1 MFTLDRIMEVGCS
14 MLNLLKG
21 AELKLAQQNML
32 RQKKKKLF
40 WLEAIFLCQNLR
52 RCFMGGGSYFMGESQ
67 NFEYISCPITS

>member
-1 MFTLDRIMEVGCS
+1 MFTLDRITEVGCS

-52 RCFMGGGSYFMGESQ
+52 KDSAE
-67 NFEYISCPITS
+67 